1 MEPWRAEASTVMS
14 VVYRAAFFEA
24 SDRLS
29 FRRDGRAARWALD
42 VRRALGD
49 GEILAAVAAESASL
63 LAQIGA
69 TQIVTVGCAGGMLLG
84 GVLSSMR
91 SLRGGVLREHRK
103 TYGFREMVEGNL
115 VRSRSIVLIDDIL
128 SSGRTALDAM
138 RRLADDGYEVKAMV
152 PLFHY
157 TWRGGSKA
165 LSEAGCSLYPLASLA
180 YRARA
185 RPCIVWCNESTPGVV
200 WEEHPAYA
208 DARAVA
214 M

>member
-1 MEPWRAEASTVMS
+1 MEPWRAEASAIMS
-14 VVYRAAFFEA
+14 GVYRAAFFEA
-24 SDRLS
+24 SERLS

-63 LAQIGA
+63 LSQIGA
-69 TQIVTVGCAGGMLLG
+69 TQVVTVGCAGGMLLG

-103 TYGFREMVEGNL
+103 TYGFRETVEGNL
-115 VRSRSIVLIDDIL
+115 DRSRSIVLIDDIL

-138 RRLADDGYEVKAMV
+138 RRLAIDGYKVGAVV
-152 PLFHY
+152 PLFQY
-157 TWRGGSKA
+157 TWRSGGKRV
-165 LSEAGCSLYPLASLA
+165 SEAGCPVYPLASLT
-180 YRARA
+180 YRPPTRTS
-185 RPCIVWCNESTPGVV
+185 IVWDHGSTPGVV

-208 DARAVA
+208 NPSVRTV
-214 M
+214 